1 MTKEELYEKIS
12 NNLDKISQIKKDIE
26 DDKKQFAE
34 ELTAKYA
41 EYLGKKVSI
50 TWHKWSSKHQTI
62 GFFFGFGVGS
72 GIFGSDVQ
80 MKVNKC
86 KQDGSMSRCT
96 YISCDLPSLD
106 DTFDIEIVE

>member
-1 MTKEELYEKIS
+1 MTKEELYEKIKK
-12 NNLDKISQIKKDIE
+12 NLDKISQTKKDIE
-26 DDKKQFAE
+26 DDKKQFAD

-50 TWHKWSSKHQTI
+50 TWNVWSNKYQTI
-62 GFFFGFGVGS
+62 GYFLGFEVGS
-72 GIFGSDVQ
+72 GMFGRAVG

-96 YISCDLPSLD
+96 YIGCDLPSLD